1 MPYNLEIEFK
11 NLLSKDSFYKLTS
24 VFNLQPSDFILQKNT
39 YFDFNEILAD
49 QLMALRIREKLGEFT
64 ITLKQKAVQSQHAQ
78 IEITETFEHDI
89 NDLLNTPS
97 EVLPKA
103 IMNHLA
109 MEQITLDKL
118 VIIGK
123 IETLRK
129 EIDYQNGIL
138 CLDYNRF
145 DSATEDY
152 ELEYEYESITDGET
166 IFDNFLLQQN
176 IPHKPTKNKIQ
187 RMLEYRLKEKQKNDT
202 ETEQ

>member
-24 VFNLQPSDFILQKNT
+24 VFNLQPKDFILQKNT

-49 QLMALRIREKLGEFT
+49 QLMALRIREKRGEFT

-78 IEITETFEHDI
+78 IEITEPFEYKIEDVIHR
-89 NDLLNTPS
+89 PS

-109 MEQITLDKL
+109 MEQITLDSL
-118 VIIGK
+118 QVIGN

-129 EIDYQNGIL
+129 EIEYQNGIL

-145 DSATEDY
+145 DNETEDY
-152 ELEYEYESITDGET
+152 ELEFEYESITDGET

-176 IPHKPTKNKIQ
+176 IPRKPTKNKIQ
-187 RMLEYRLKEKQKNDT
+187 RMLDYRLKHKQ
-202 ETEQ
+202 ETNA

>member
-11 NLLSKDSFYKLTS
+11 NLLAKDSFYKLTS
-24 VFNLQPSDFILQKNT
+24 VFNLQPADFILQKNT

-49 QLMALRIREKLGEFT
+49 QLMALRVREKQGEFT

-78 IEITETFEHDI
+78 IEITEPFEHEID
-89 NDLLNTPS
+89 DLLNRPS

-109 MEQITLDKL
+109 MEQITLETL
-118 VIIGK
+118 LIIGK

-145 DSATEDY
+145 DNDSEDY

-176 IPHKPTKNKIQ
+176 IPRKPTKNKIQ
-187 RMLEYRLKEKQKNDT
+187 RMLDYRHKKNKDKE
-202 ETEQ
+202 